1 MPDIVNF
8 NTEISD
14 DTFELEF
21 STDVVREENIAEE
34 EIQDFDQ
41 LHAKAV
47 QQRFISVDEMKFLI
61 LVNKFLDWRRN
72 VKMQQIYT
80 TYNPISIDSKRRK
93 YNSLTVFGFAE
104 FVFLHNTLICPNKTL
119 LTGAGIIP
127 LLSGLYCYLIKNF
140 NFTEN
145 FWTKWQ
151 LA

>member
-14 DTFELEF
+14 DTFEWEF
-21 STDVVREENIAEE
+21 STDVVSEENIAEK

-93 YNSLTVFGFAE
+93 YNSLTVFRFTQS
-104 FVFLHNTLICPNKTL
+104 VFLPNAL
-119 LTGAGIIP
+119 
-127 LLSGLYCYLIKNF
+127 
-140 NFTEN
+140 
-145 FWTKWQ
+145 Q
-151 LA
+151 

>member
-1 MPDIVNF
+1 MPDLVNF

-14 DTFELEF
+14 DTFEWEF
-21 STDVVREENIAEE
+21 STDAVSEENIAEK

-41 LHAKAV
+41 FHAKAV

-93 YNSLTVFGFAE
+93 YNSLTVFGFTE
-104 FVFLHNTLICPNKTL
+104 FVFLQNTIQWYARIRHSL
-119 LTGAGIIP
+119 LV
-127 LLSGLYCYLIKNF
+127 L
-140 NFTEN
+140 E
-145 FWTKWQ
+145 
-151 LA
+151 